1 MILLEGIAAGCIL
14 SLTLFPGTVWVAKV
28 GVCGS
33 ARQVLAVSSG
43 FALSNLI
50 WMCVA
55 VAGLR
60 VMLTNLHPIR
70 PLMYLFAAGNLG
82 YLAYKF
88 LRTPKAVSLS
98 DASEL
103 PSAGVL
109 FQNAFVRSLAMP
121 MRLPLAMSLVLA
133 AMVFVNHPQSYETV
147 AWAIV
152 GGLVGII
159 YWWGQLAFLAGL
171 FAKKVP
177 EEVTLKS
184 INKIRPFG
192 VVLFVLLA
200 IIAALLAAK

>member
-1 MILLEGIAAGCIL
+1 MVLLEGIAAGCIL

-70 PLMYLFAAGNLG
+70 PLMYLFAAGNLV

-88 LRTPKAVSLS
+88 LRTPRATSLS
-98 DASEL
+98 DAAEL
-103 PSAGVL
+103 PPARVL
-109 FQNAFVRSLAMP
+109 FQNAFIRSLAMP

-133 AMVFVNHPQSYETV
+133 AMLFVNHPLSYETV
-147 AWAIV
+147 GRAIA
-152 GGLVGII
+152 GALLGIL
-159 YWWGQLAFLAGL
+159 YWWGQLAFLSAL
-171 FAKKVP
+171 FAKRVP
-177 EEVTLKS
+177 EGVSLKS

-200 IIAALLAAK
+200 LIALLLAAK